1 MFIENAFK
9 AKTDFWRYLVG
20 SLIVIAANLIAQ
32 IPFVVAVAFKIGPDQ
47 RENLSQ
53 NALMQ
58 VLDSNLT
65 FFLLMIPFA
74 VSLLFLFL
82 VIKQIHNQSIVS
94 VTTSRPCI
102 DWSRVRFSFLLLASL
117 IVISTAIE
125 YQMNPEDFV
134 WNFKTTPFLILLV
147 LAIVFV
153 PLQTS
158 LEEYLFRGY
167 LMQGLGVLAKNRW
180 IPLLVTSLIFGGLHF
195 ANPEVEKL
203 GSFLLVYYIGTGLFL
218 GIITLMDEGMELALG
233 FHAANNLVAALLVT
247 TDWSVFQTNSI
258 FLDVSEPSL
267 LPVYAALGF
276 FYPLMLFIFAKK
288 YGWKNWTEKLTGKIK
303 VSKP

>member
-1 MFIENAFK
+1 MFIENALK
-9 AKTDFWRYLVG
+9 VKNDFWRYLVG
-20 SLIVIAANLIAQ
+20 SLIVIAANVIAQ
-32 IPFVVAVAFKIGPDQ
+32 IPFGVAVAFKLSP
-47 RENLSQ
+47 ENIRGLSQ
-53 NALMQ
+53 SELMK

-65 FFLLMIPFA
+65 FFLIMIPFA

-94 VTTSRPCI
+94 VTTSRSSI
-102 DWSRVRFSFLLLASL
+102 DWGRVRFSFFLLAVL
-117 IVISTAIE
+117 IVVTTGIE
-125 YQMNPEDFV
+125 YIAAPEDFV
-134 WNFKTTPFLILLV
+134 WNFQATPFLILLV
-147 LAIVFV
+147 LVVVFI

-233 FHAANNLVAALLVT
+233 FHAANNIAAALLVT
-247 TDWSVFQTNSI
+247 TDWSAFQTHAI
-258 FLDVSEPSL
+258 LLDISEPDL
-267 LPVYAALGF
+267 LPVYAALGV
-276 FYPLMLFIFAKK
+276 FYPLMLFIYAKK
-288 YGWKNWTEKLTGKIK
+288 YGWNNWVQKLTGNIQ
-303 VSKP
+303 VSKI